1 MDKNKVTKWLSK
13 LNNNSYNKKY
23 VLTAILED
31 CNYEELELIYQRSPQ
46 LFKGLL
52 SLSYLKRN
60 SYSELFSNNIKPRRD
75 IKGFIGVVAYI
86 LKHNSGLVNKY
97 IEFKRQIE
105 RAILTGQYKQAREW
119 IDEVNTNI
127 SYSYWAATCLIKI
140 ARLEKGLNEC
150 TDLYNQLCN
159 NNDIITRQ
167 IYYCAYR
174 SSSLDFID
182 EDLKRVL
189 VPKSAEYSEFVNN
202 FLITHCMPYWGV
214 KEGEWICADTN
225 SSIIDFYNNFLVFLP
240 NLSEITINDTSVRQ
254 YLKELNTSIND
265 PYLSKICYLYRITET
280 PVKEEERNAII
291 EAYLR
296 NDYGNVIEKAK
307 TYLFNTVDDFEI
319 QSIYLKSMF
328 YQGININQPEKDDT
342 LINKIRYYYYNIISH
357 SENQSVDKRRLLNMC
372 RSQYY
377 IQGMRQLYS
386 IVEGYE
392 SLDIYNIYSSTWKH
406 TSNNSPFDVCFY
418 AENDIRLDYINNVC
432 DQNDYWNKVFNQDYN
447 ILSKDLFELSLASEQ
462 GDRVFNYLVSKWEEG
477 GVSPYLMDSVAT
489 FIFDQ
494 FLRRHMYQQ
503 GVCFFV
509 ENRLKDKGLVIG
521 IRENEALS
529 NLYDNKELARKIPLE
544 LSIFAEMVG
553 ADADSIYLIYKKYLN
568 QCGVSKAS
576 EVVIND
582 DSKQRYFL
590 ENVAVPKVMT
600 LHVRIFKSVREVM
613 EERSAI
619 CSNLYM
625 RYQDKRMNDEIS
637 AICRDIKIQELNNQ
651 VNESKIYVDVQSIK
665 EHESE
670 ETRTLYEM
678 FATAT
683 NQVAYK
689 EILYGEILT
698 RLASRGVST
707 GITFV
712 EVNDKGNV
720 VVSEGSVELVNYR
733 KDVLSQIFY
742 NIRDKFLFNP
752 KYGLDN
758 YLSTRIRHGT
768 LINQLRNHFEESNLV
783 TNTVGGEYTKND
795 YWISNQ
801 FKLRSNDTLQCIKLF
816 ESFSKGI
823 DEIITDIKD
832 SYIQVRTE
840 ENNTKEYGCFDFD
853 KKYFIDDIDSLLLK
867 NTLNTYDGYFYAIID
882 CLWQRTE
889 CCLEIMRGKLNDAQN
904 KMIRLLHSLQKDVI
918 DVVGE
923 NHAKINDFKDA
934 ISYCQNEIQNDFQIV
949 NKWFKRSN
957 YVDFDFTIGQV
968 IDTSLGF
975 ISRNNTYMP
984 NPQVNVASTTVLHGQ
999 YFGPLYDI
1007 FHDILNNALDYEK
1020 LHKMR
1025 QKWVIDVAEEKGY
1038 MLIKVSN
1045 PIRKEDVESLK
1056 QKVDD
1061 INKAPNDM
1069 LYEGKSRKEGNS
1081 GCLKIFN
1088 AVHYHLGSNNNQ
1100 YKNEIDENENRFVVN
1115 VILELKPIKK

>member
-1 MDKNKVTKWLSK
+1 MDKTKVTKWIGV
-13 LNNNSYNKKY
+13 LNNPSYSKRD
-23 VLTAILED
+23 VLAAILED
-31 CNYEELELIYQRSPQ
+31 CTYDELESIYKRSPN
-46 LFKGLL
+46 LLKGLL
-52 SLSYLKRN
+52 SLSYLKRT
-60 SYSELFSNNIKPRRD
+60 SYNQIFTSNVKPRRELKD
-75 IKGFIGVVAYI
+75 FIGVVAYVVKRNAALI
-86 LKHNSGLVNKY
+86 NKY
-97 IEFKRQIE
+97 IEYRIRVE
-105 RAILTGQYKQAREW
+105 RAILTGQYEQARQLIET
-119 IDEVNTNI
+119 INTTI

-150 TDLYNQLCN
+150 TDFYNQLCDN
-159 NNDIITRQ
+159 NNTITRQ

-182 EDLKRVL
+182 EELKRVL
-189 VPKSAEYSEFVNN
+189 VPESMEYSEFVNN

-225 SSIIDFYNNFLVFLP
+225 SSIIDFYNNFLVYLP
-240 NLSEITINDTSVRQ
+240 NLNESTINDPSVHY
-254 YLKELNTSIND
+254 YLKELNSCIND

-280 PVKEEERNAII
+280 PIVDMERNAIT
-291 EAYLR
+291 EAYLK
-296 NDYGNVIEKAK
+296 NDFGKVIEKGRP
-307 TYLFNTVDDFEI
+307 YLEKAVDDIEI
-319 QSIYLKSMF
+319 QSYYLKSLLHQGGEISQPGTNSPLIDKIKF
-328 YQGININQPEKDDT
+328 Y
-342 LINKIRYYYYNIISH
+342 YFSIISH
-357 SENQSVDKRRLLNMC
+357 SESQAAYKRRLLNLC

-377 IQGMRQLYS
+377 LQGVRQLYT
-386 IVEGYE
+386 IVEGIE
-392 SLDIYNIYSSTWKH
+392 SLNIYNLFLSTWKH
-406 TSNNSPFDVCFY
+406 TPFNTPLDMCFY
-418 AENDIRLDYINNVC
+418 ADNSVRLEYINTVFGTS
-432 DQNDYWNKVFNQDYN
+432 DYWNQIFNPNHDV
-447 ILSKDLFELSLASEQ
+447 LSKDFYELPLASEE
-462 GDRVFNYLVSKWEEG
+462 GDRVFNYLVTKWNDGE
-477 GVSPYLMDSVAT
+477 VALYLRDSVAT
-489 FIFDQ
+489 FLFDQ
-494 FLRRHMYQQ
+494 FLRRKQYLQ

-509 ENRLKDKGLVIG
+509 DNRLKDKGLVIG

-665 EHESE
+665 EHESD
-670 ETRTLYEM
+670 ETRTLYEL

-853 KKYFIDDIDSLLLK
+853 KKYFINDIDSLLLK

-1025 QKWVIDVAEEKGY
+1025 QKWVIDVAEEEGF

-1100 YKNEIDENENRFVVN
+1100 YQNEIDENENTFVVN